1 MKHHARKF
9 FGLAVA
15 VVVVIL
21 STPTSSAQMTPR
33 IEKRVVVAEGAG
45 YFPVLIR
52 LKTGR
57 LLVVY
62 RSNAP
67 HISVKGELSVS
78 WSDNDGKTWSSPLVV
93 ASGENDHRNPA
104 MVELPNGEVLLAY
117 CIMDGYD
124 ATGRKFMPTVKGIDP
139 RSAKPLWMIR
149 SRDHGAT
156 WSAPEEIDGTRSL
169 ADQGEMLNVFGKMT
183 VVPDGNIL
191 LSVYTTP
198 RDHHTSLE
206 RILRSNDS
214 GHTWSLLSTL
224 AKDVNETS
232 ILALPGNRVL
242 AALRTNKEQE
252 LLMTHSVDG
261 GKTWD
266 TPVAVTASNEHPGD
280 LIQLKN
286 GDLLLTFGERNAP
299 HGAAAMLS
307 HDEGKTWDPKTR
319 MVLADDA
326 PLFDCG
332 YPSSVQLPDGR
343 IVTVYYKVMDAATAP
358 ASTSLNAVIWRL
370 PK

>member
-1 MKHHARKF
+1 MTHYARKLL
-9 FGLAVA
+9 GLAVA
-15 VVVVIL
+15 VLVGIL

-33 IEKRVVVAEGAG
+33 IENRVVVAQNAG

-67 HISVKGELSVS
+67 HISVNGELSVS
-78 WSDNDGKTWSSPLVV
+78 WSENDGKTWSPPLVV

-104 MVELPNGEVLLAY
+104 MVELPNGDVLLAY

-139 RSAKPLWMIR
+139 RSAKPLWIVR
-149 SRDHGAT
+149 SHDHGAT
-156 WSAPEEIDGTRSL
+156 WSAPEEIDGSRAL

-183 VVPDGNIL
+183 VASDGSVL

-198 RDHHTSLE
+198 RDHHTSFE

-224 AKDVNETS
+224 ANDVNETS
-232 ILALPGNRVL
+232 ILALPGNRLL
-242 AALRTNKEQE
+242 AAMRTNKEQK
-252 LLMTHSVDG
+252 LLMTHSLDG

-266 TPVAVTASNEHPGD
+266 TPVGVTTPNEHPGD
-280 LIQLKN
+280 LIRLRN
-286 GDLLLTFGERNAP
+286 SDLLLTFGERNAP
-299 HGAAAMLS
+299 HGAVAMLS

-343 IVTVYYKVMDAATAP
+343 IITVYYKVMDAATAP